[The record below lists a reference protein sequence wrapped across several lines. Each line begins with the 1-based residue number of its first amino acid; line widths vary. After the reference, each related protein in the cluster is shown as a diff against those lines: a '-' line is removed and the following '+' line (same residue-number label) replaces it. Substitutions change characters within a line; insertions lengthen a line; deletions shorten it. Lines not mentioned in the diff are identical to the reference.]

1 MAVLS
6 MNMNMMIVC
15 LVLSGA
21 DVPDEVRHQ
30 PRHEVLQG
38 EQPHLRV
45 ETRVV
50 APHARLQQPA
60 HVLHVRA
67 AAALLSHEG
76 VGEGELG
83 DGEPGAVG
91 EQLQPGGGQPG
102 VLDSSSKS

>member
-1 MAVLS
+1 ML
-6 MNMNMMIVC
+6 
-15 LVLSGA
+15 LSGA

-30 PRHEVLQG
+30 PRHEVVQG
-38 EQPHLRV
+38 EEPHLRV

-67 AAALLSHEG
+67 AAALLVHEG

-91 EQLQPGGGQPG
+91 EQLQPGGGQPR
-102 VLDSSSKS
+102 VLQ